1 MTTTTSDPSVTYELR
16 DRVALLTID
25 DGKANAITHG
35 IADALLQSLE
45 RARTEADAVVLA
57 GRPGRFSAGFD
68 LSVMTSGT
76 TEARALLGAGA
87 EVSIAINGFPKP
99 VVLAAT
105 GHALAMGA
113 ILLLAGDVRIG
124 AEGNFKIGLNEVAIG
139 MPVPRFTV
147 ELARG
152 CIAVGALNA
161 AINLATVYDP
171 AGAVAAGFLDRTVPE
186 GEVVDAA
193 IAEATE
199 LAGRLNARAFA
210 ETRSF
215 VRAASIERVRAGL
228 ADDLRTFVVDL
239 PEA

>member
-1 MTTTTSDPSVTYELR
+1 MSDATSDPSVSYELR
-16 DRVALLTID
+16 DRVAVLTID

-35 IADALLQSLE
+35 IADALLEGLT
-45 RARTEADAVVLA
+45 RAEAEAEAVVLA

-87 EVSIAINGFPKP
+87 EVAIAINGFARP

-113 ILLLAGDVRIG
+113 ILLLAGDMRIG
-124 AEGNFKIGLNEVAIG
+124 AAGNYKIGLNEVAIG

-152 CIAVGALNA
+152 CIAVGELNA
-161 AINLATVYDP
+161 ALNLATVYDP
-171 AGAVAAGFLDRTVPE
+171 DGAVAAGFLDRVVPE
-186 GEVVDAA
+186 DEVVDTA
-193 IAEATE
+193 IATAAE
-199 LAGRLNARAFA
+199 LAERLNPKAFA
-210 ETRSF
+210 TTRSF
-215 VRAASIERVRAGL
+215 VRGASIERVRAGL
-228 ADDLRTFVVDL
+228 AVDLTTFVVDL
-239 PEA
+239 PD

>member
-1 MTTTTSDPSVTYELR
+1 MSDATSDPSVSYEQR
-16 DRVALLTID
+16 DRVAVITID

-35 IADALLQSLE
+35 IADALLGALD
-45 RARTEADAVVLA
+45 RARSDADAVVVA

-87 EVSIAINGFPKP
+87 EVAIAINGFAKP

-124 AEGNFKIGLNEVAIG
+124 AEGNYKIGLNEVAIG

-161 AINLATVYDP
+161 ALNLATVYDP
-171 AGAVAAGFLDRTVPE
+171 AGAVAAGFLDRIVPD

-193 IAEATE
+193 VAEAAE
-199 LAGRLNARAFA
+199 LAGRLNPKAFA
-210 ETRSF
+210 TTRSF
-215 VRAASIERVRAGL
+215 VRGASIARVREGL
-228 ADDLRTFVVDL
+228 AVDLTTFEVDL
-239 PEA
+239 PDA